1 MESRRWQGPLVA
13 VRRSSS
19 LLLPRAWKFTKRLSR
34 RTVSTLPVPVSKL
47 PATLRQRENSA
58 RRRWLFT
65 RSFYRR
71 AKALKILSR
80 GWKISGIS
88 QSKLDAFDRLQAGT
102 KFRARVSSIRR
113 ICQQEICPLVDF
125 LSVRQPSNSNV
136 KNKDVIARRANEKRC
151 RYSTHI

>member
-58 RRRWLFT
+58 RRRSLFT

-88 QSKLDAFDRLQAGT
+88 QSKLDAFDHFWASELASDSKVARLQADA
-102 KFRARVSSIRR
+102 KFRDRVSSIRR
-113 ICQQEICPLVDF
+113 ICQQKI
-125 LSVRQPSNSNV
+125 
-136 KNKDVIARRANEKRC
+136 
-151 RYSTHI
+151 